1 MLARRRAYSAK
12 GLLTAAAAAALIST
26 TLLVGLA
33 SYSGAVIEAGSRAAV
48 AAAPPDELAVQ
59 VRLPSRTGG
68 SGWSS
73 SDQADKSFSAQSWAE
88 TDAKLRESFAA
99 RFAGTEVTVAAA
111 GYASGLRFLSDTGDA
126 TADAQGAVYARV
138 MFLDAL
144 ADHARLVSGAWP
156 VAGSNPAQV
165 VVGEAAAQALGLQ
178 VGSEVTFAN
187 GITKKNQRV
196 TVSGVFAANRAEDPY
211 WLLVPELAEGV
222 EAGRST
228 YGPLVLSRED
238 FFGDWS
244 YLGNSGWVVAPDLS
258 RAEVP
263 QLIAAREAVRTLPE
277 VTEELGYGDGG
288 QVGTHMERLV
298 ERIQQASLVGR
309 SDLLT
314 PLLLISI
321 LGGYALLLV
330 AALLTEGRRPET
342 ALLRARGASRGQLA
356 GLAAREALLVAAPA
370 AVLAPLLIGP
380 LLGLVER
387 LPALSSVSLRLEA
400 RITPTTV
407 AVAAAAGLGC
417 VLAMLLPAMRGGGTY
432 VADLAARSRPSRVAA
447 AQRTGL
453 DLALIAFALLAWFQ
467 LQQYESP
474 LSGVAGQLGIDP
486 LLAAAGPLGVLA
498 GAVLALRLLPPL
510 TRLLERLVDRRP
522 WFAAQL
528 GVWQAGRRPHAGPV
542 LLLALAVAVSTLAWT
557 LAATARQSQIDQADH
572 TAGTDLRLTETAYSV
587 PPLRVDQVNALP
599 GVTEALPGWRSRV
612 DTGEKST
619 PTSMLALDTTSA
631 GGVLRLRDDLGDATA
646 LLAEAA
652 KESRQQ
658 PGIDLPEGTTALRG
672 SVRITFPLGEFIS
685 KPREATVLLLTDAH
699 GGVYKVPASG
709 GDSTDPRNFE
719 VPVPRSTKLRLTG
732 FAVDGG
738 ALPMGAPVTWELT
751 ELGAVGASG
760 TATPLSLDVAD
771 NPWGVPPSAT
781 ELKTQP
787 NQVELQVRGNSV
799 RVELLSK
806 GFFGELIPYTFILR
820 RDDKPP
826 VVPALA
832 TPEALASL
840 HTAVGAT
847 LSMSL
852 WGSTASVHIVGQVA
866 AMPGDVEPAALL
878 FDMPTLSTHFQQVG
892 WRPPAVGE
900 WWMKT
905 DPARHT
911 EAAAAAGPLPN
922 LLTVDRQA
930 LAGHAA
936 DDPFGV
942 GARIAL
948 FIAALGAIGLALV
961 GVAVDVR
968 ATARRRVAE
977 LAVLNTLGATPRLLA
992 RALMIEQAFLAGLGV
1007 AVGLLVGL
1015 LVARTTGPLVIL
1027 TPSASRPVPPAL
1039 TTTDW
1044 LPVLGT
1050 AAGLLALTLVMA
1062 GLVATTMRQ
1071 RLAAAQ
1077 LRIGADR

>member
-33 SYSGAVIEAGSRAAV
+33 SYSGAVIEAGGRAAV
-48 AAAPPDELAVQ
+48 AAAPPDERAVQ

-73 SDQADKSFSAQSWAE
+73 TGAEVDKSFSEQTWQA
-88 TDAKLRESFAA
+88 TDAKLRESFTA
-99 RFAGTEVTVAAA
+99 RFAGTQVGFGSA
-111 GYASGLRFLSDTGDA
+111 GYASGLRFTSDTGDA
-126 TADAQGAVYARV
+126 TADSYGVVYARV
-138 MFLDAL
+138 MFLDDL
-144 ADHARLVSGAWP
+144 AEHARLVSGTWP
-156 VAGSNPAQV
+156 AAGSNPQQV

-178 VGSEVTFAN
+178 AGSEVSFAN

-196 TVSGVFAANRAEDPY
+196 VVSGVFAANREDDPY
-211 WLLVPELAEGV
+211 WLLVPEMAEGV

-228 YGPLVLSRED
+228 YGPLVLPRAD
-238 FFGDWS
+238 FFRDWS
-244 YLGNSGWVVAPDLS
+244 YLGNSGWVVTPDLS
-258 RAEVP
+258 RAELP
-263 QLIAAREAVRTLPE
+263 QLIAARDAVENLPE
-277 VTEELGYGDGG
+277 VTKELGYGDGG
-288 QVGTHMERLV
+288 QAGSHLDRLV
-298 ERIQQASLVGR
+298 DRIQQASLVGR

-321 LGGYALLLV
+321 LGGYALLLL
-330 AALLTEGRRPET
+330 AALLTEGRRAET

-356 GLAAREALLVAAPA
+356 GLAAREALLIAGPA
-370 AVLAPLLIGP
+370 AVLAPLLVAP

-387 LPALSSVSLRLEA
+387 LPALRNVSLRLEA
-400 RITPTTV
+400 GVTPTTV

-432 VADLAARSRPSRVAA
+432 VADLAARSRPSRAAA

-453 DLALIAFALLAWFQ
+453 DLALIGFAGLAWFQ

-474 LSGVAGQLGIDP
+474 LSGVAGTLGIDP
-486 LLAAAGPLGVLA
+486 LLASAGPLGVLA

-510 TRLLERLVDRRP
+510 TRLLERRVDRRP

-542 LLLALAVAVSTLAWT
+542 LLLALSVAVSTLAWT
-557 LAATARQSQIDQADH
+557 LAATARQSQVDQADH
-572 TAGTDLRLTETAYSV
+572 TAGADLRLVETAWSV
-587 PPLRVDQVNALP
+587 PPARVDQLAALP
-599 GVTEALPGWRSRV
+599 GVTTALPAWRTRM
-612 DTGEKST
+612 DTGEKAT
-619 PTSMLALDTTSA
+619 PTTVLALDTAAA
-631 GGVLRLRDDLGDATA
+631 GDVLRLRSDLGDAPA
-646 LLAEAA
+646 QLAAVAA
-652 KESRQQ
+652 ASHRQ
-658 PGIDLPEGTTALRG
+658 PGVDLPEGTTAVRG
-672 SVRITFPLGEFIS
+672 SLRITDPDGEWIAR
-685 KPREATVLLLTDAH
+685 PRDVTALLLTDEHGAIHQVPLAGDEGSDAH
-699 GGVYKVPASG
+699 AFEAAL
-709 GDSTDPRNFE
+709 PRT
-719 VPVPRSTKLRLTG
+719 PRLRLTG
-732 FAVDGG
+732 FAVEGPEMPGG
-738 ALPMGAPVTWELT
+738 VTIVWQLSGLAT
-751 ELGAVGASG
+751 VGAGGS
-760 TATPLSLDVAD
+760 ATPLKLDGEGMTWGPPTSSLSV
-771 NPWGVPPSAT
+771 
-781 ELKTQP
+781 Q
-787 NQVELQVRGNSV
+787 QRVEGDTA
-799 RVELLSK
+799 RVELTSA
-806 GFFGELIPYTFILR
+806 GGFGEIPRYAFSLR
-820 RDDKPP
+820 P
-826 VVPALA
+826 VSDQLTVPALA

-840 HTAVGAT
+840 HTEVGAK
-847 LSMSL
+847 LAIPL
-852 WGSTASVHIVGQVA
+852 WGSSNVDVHIVGQLTA
-866 AMPGDVEPAALL
+866 LPGGVDPAALL
-878 FDMPTLSTHFQQVG
+878 VDMPSLSTHFQQSG
-892 WRPPAVGE
+892 WRQPNITE
-900 WWMKT
+900 WWVQT
-905 DPARHT
+905 DPARHA
-911 EAAAAAGPLPN
+911 EAATAAGPLPN
-922 LLTVDRQA
+922 LQTVDRKA
-930 LAGHAA
+930 LAVHAA

-977 LAVLNTLGATPRLLA
+977 LAVLNTLGAPPSLLA

-1007 AVGLLVGL
+1007 AVGLVVGL

-1050 AAGLLALTLVMA
+1050 AAALLAVTLVMA

>member
-33 SYSGAVIEAGSRAAV
+33 SYSGAVIEAGGRAAV
-48 AAAPPDELAVQ
+48 AAAPPDERAVE

-73 SDQADKSFSAQSWAE
+73 SGTEVDKSFSAQSWAE
-88 TDAKLRESFAA
+88 TDAKLRAAFAA
-99 RFAGTEVTVAAA
+99 RFRGTDLTVSSA
-111 GYASGLRFLSDTGDA
+111 GYASGLRFTGDTGAA
-126 TADAQGAVYARV
+126 TPDSYGVVYARV
-138 MFLDAL
+138 MFLDEL
-144 ADHARLVSGAWP
+144 AEHAHLISGNWP
-156 VAGSNPAQV
+156 AAGANPAQV
-165 VVGEAAAQALGLQ
+165 VVGEAAAQALDLQ
-178 VGSEVTFAN
+178 VGDEVPLAN
-187 GITKKNQRV
+187 GITKKAARV
-196 TVSGVFAANRAEDPY
+196 TVSGVFAADRAEDPY
-211 WLLVPELAEGV
+211 WLLVPEMVEGV

-228 YGPLVLSRED
+228 YGPLVLPRED
-238 FFGDWS
+238 FFASWS
-244 YLGNSGWVVAPDLS
+244 YLGNSGWVVTPDLS
-258 RAEVP
+258 RAELS
-263 QLIAAREAVRTLPE
+263 QLTAARTAARTLHE
-277 VTEELGYGDGG
+277 VPKELGYGDGG
-288 QVGTHMERLV
+288 QAGSHLERLV
-298 ERIQQASLVGR
+298 DRIQQASLVGR

-314 PLLLISI
+314 PQLLISI
-321 LGGYALLLV
+321 LGGYALLLL

-356 GLAAREALLVAAPA
+356 GLAAREALLIAAPA

-387 LPALSSVSLRLEA
+387 LPALSAVSLHLEA
-400 RITPTTV
+400 GITPTTV

-417 VLAMLLPAMRGGGTY
+417 VLAMLLPAMRSGGTY

-467 LQQYESP
+467 LQQYDSP
-474 LSGVAGQLGIDP
+474 LSGVSGQLGIDP
-486 LLAAAGPLGVLA
+486 LLASAGPLGVLA

-542 LLLALAVAVSTLAWT
+542 LLLALSVAVSTLAWT

-572 TAGTDLRLTETAYSV
+572 TTGADLRLVETAWSV
-587 PPLRVDQVNALP
+587 PPLRVDQVTALP
-599 GVTEALPGWRSRV
+599 GVVSALPAWRTRM
-612 DTGEKST
+612 DTGEKAT
-619 PTSMLALDTTSA
+619 PTTVLALDSA
-631 GGVLRLRDDLGDATA
+631 AADGVLRLRADLGDAPA
-646 LLAEAA
+646 LLAAA
-652 KESRQQ
+652 AAESHRQ
-658 PGIDLPEGTTALRG
+658 PGLELPAGTTALRG
-672 SVRITFPLGEFIS
+672 SVRVTVLDPETKLTGDFLAQ
-685 KPREATVLLLTDAH
+685 PREATSALFTDAH
-699 GGVYKVPASG
+699 GAVHRVSLAG
-709 GDSTDPRNFE
+709 GTGTDARAFE
-719 VPVPRSTKLRLTG
+719 VPVPRTAGMRLTG
-732 FAVDGG
+732 FAVEGPDM
-738 ALPMGAPVTWELT
+738 PFGAPITWQLSGLAT
-751 ELGAVGASG
+751 VGAGG
-760 TATPLSLDVAD
+760 TATPVNLDAGAH
-771 NPWGVPPSAT
+771 WGLPSTTSDA
-781 ELKTQP
+781 KTSIKGDTA
-787 NQVELQVRGNSV
+787 QVELTSV
-799 RVELLSK
+799 GS
-806 GFFGELIPYTFILR
+806 FGEYPRYSFMLR
-820 RDDKPP
+820 QQGDP
-826 VVPALA
+826 VTVPALA
-832 TPEALASL
+832 TAEALASL
-840 HTAVGAT
+840 HTEVGAKLT
-847 LSMSL
+847 MTL
-852 WGSTASVHIVGQVA
+852 WGSKTDVHIVGQLTA
-866 AMPGDVEPAALL
+866 LSGDVDPAAVLL
-878 FDMPTLSTHFQQVG
+878 DMPALSTQLQQTG
-892 WRPPAVGE
+892 WRPPNVTE
-900 WWMKT
+900 WWVQT
-905 DPARHT
+905 DPAAHAQ
-911 EAAAAAGPLPN
+911 AAAAAAPLPN
-922 LLTVDRQA
+922 LQVIDRQA
-930 LAGHAA
+930 LAVHAA

-1007 AVGLLVGL
+1007 VVGLLVGL

-1050 AAGLLALTLVMA
+1050 AAILLALTLVMA